1 MHATT
6 TRMGPA
12 TIYFLYNTPI
22 TSITQGAT
30 DFSKDFLTILA
41 EFHHLTFTTKILGC
55 AKRLQRSDCLKE
67 SWVWSKTVVAN
78 FLENKNWTGIS
89 IEVCVA
95 FRWKFLSIDIFHAV
109 IHLAR

>member
-41 EFHHLTFTTKILGC
+41 EFHQLTFTTEILGG

-67 SWVWSKTVVAN
+67 SWVSSKTVVAN
-78 FLENKNWTGIS
+78 FLENKN
-89 IEVCVA
+89 
-95 FRWKFLSIDIFHAV
+95 
-109 IHLAR
+109 

>member
-1 MHATT
+1 MHATS

-41 EFHHLTFTTKILGC
+41 EFHHLTFTTEILGG

-67 SWVWSKTVVAN
+67 SWVI
-78 FLENKNWTGIS
+78 KNS
-89 IEVCVA
+89 
-95 FRWKFLSIDIFHAV
+95 SS
-109 IHLAR
+109 